1 MGPVHALVPAVAL
14 VVEAHTLVVP
24 EMRLAALEA
33 DALLALV
40 HEIVVVVVVV
50 VVVVQV
56 GAAVAVVIVILVHVI
71 TRVL

>member
-33 DALLALV
+33 DALLALG
-40 HEIVVVVVVV
+40 HEVVVVVI
-50 VVVVQV
+50 VVVQV